1 MAGLDK
7 LEYVGAANNHI
18 ADLGGIASIVS
29 LVTLDLDRN
38 DIKDVS
44 PLAALVNLRTLRIG
58 SNLISD
64 FSPLDALSDLV
75 VHGKDSQR
83 DE

>member
-7 LEYVGAANNHI
+7 LEYVRAANNHI